1 MSAQQ
6 LAPVA
11 GADIEAEWTAEQ
23 RATGRV
29 DNLPLDPQTDPFGT
43 QLPLGVSVTA
53 HAAHAPRAATGTN
66 LKVVHPASD
75 VNVAA
80 AAATS
85 GGLRVEAVGKRYG
98 ARSVLSDFS
107 LTIPRGGFAAI
118 VGRSGCGKSTLLRLI
133 AGLET
138 PDAGSITL
146 DGHALAGAG
155 GAGGAADK
163 VATRIM
169 FQDARLLP
177 WRTVLQNVAIGLP
190 KSSHAKALEVL
201 REVGLAERANDWPSQ
216 LSGGQRQRVALAR
229 ALVHQ
234 PDLLL
239 LDEPLGALDAL
250 TRIEMHALIE
260 RLWRA
265 HGFTALLVTHD
276 VQEAV
281 ALADRVVLIEQGQL
295 GLDQSVSLARPRA
308 RGSAEFAGLEAQVL
322 ARVLQTEV
330 AQSSHVPPQEPL
342 WPAAAVRWAI

>member
-6 LAPVA
+6 LAPIA

-23 RATGRV
+23 RASGR
-29 DNLPLDPQTDPFGT
+29 LPLDPQADPFGT
-43 QLPLGVSVTA
+43 QLPLGA
-53 HAAHAPRAATGTN
+53 HIAAHAVPRTAAGTN

-75 VNVAA
+75 TEAPA
-80 AAATS
+80 SSA
-85 GGLRVEAVGKRYG
+85 GLRIEGVGKRYG

-138 PDAGSITL
+138 PDGGRITL
-146 DGHALAGAG
+146 DGHALSGATG
-155 GAGGAADK
+155 
-163 VATRIM
+163 VVSTRIM

-177 WRTVLQNVAIGLP
+177 WRTVLENVALGLP
-190 KSSHAKALEVL
+190 KSAHAKALDVL
-201 REVGLAERANDWPSQ
+201 GEVGLAERANDWPSQ

-308 RGSAEFAGLEAQVL
+308 RGSVEFAGLEAQVL
-322 ARVLQTEV
+322 ARVLQTEPS
-330 AQSSHVPPQEPL
+330 AGAHAHAPAPEPL
-342 WPAAAVRWAI
+342 WPAATVRWAV

>member
-1 MSAQQ
+1 M
-6 LAPVA
+6 V
-11 GADIEAEWTAEQ
+11 
-23 RATGRV
+23 
-29 DNLPLDPQTDPFGT
+29 
-43 QLPLGVSVTA
+43 VTE
-53 HAAHAPRAATGTN
+53 
-66 LKVVHPASD
+66 
-75 VNVAA
+75 AA
-80 AAATS
+80 ALPP
-85 GGLRVEAVGKRYG
+85 GLRIEAVGKRYG
-98 ARSVLSDFS
+98 ARPVLSDFS

-138 PDAGSITL
+138 PDTGSITL
-146 DGHALAGAG
+146 DGHALVGTSG
-155 GAGGAADK
+155 K
-163 VATRIM
+163 LATRIM

-177 WRTVLQNVAIGLP
+177 WRTVLENVAIGLP
-190 KSSHAKALEVL
+190 KSAHARALEVL
-201 REVGLAERANDWPSQ
+201 REVGLAERVNDWPSQ

-281 ALADRVVLIEQGQL
+281 ALADRVVLIEQGRL

-330 AQSSHVPPQEPL
+330 APSSHVPAPEPL
-342 WPAAAVRWAI
+342 WPAATVRWAV

>member
-23 RATGRV
+23 RATSGTGR
-29 DNLPLDPQTDPFGT
+29 LPLDPHADPYGT
-43 QLPLGVSVTA
+43 QLPLGSHVGAQRTA
-53 HAAHAPRAATGTN
+53 PGTN

-75 VNVAA
+75 THGANVAA
-80 AAATS
+80 
-85 GGLRVEAVGKRYG
+85 GGLRIDAVGKRYG

-138 PDAGSITL
+138 PDAGRITL
-146 DGHALAGAG
+146 DGHALDGTSA
-155 GAGGAADK
+155 K

-177 WRTVLQNVAIGLP
+177 WRTVLENVAIGLP
-190 KSSHAKALEVL
+190 KSSHAQALEVL

-308 RGSAEFAGLEAQVL
+308 RGSVEFAGLEAQVL

-330 AQSSHVPPQEPL
+330 APSSHAAAAEPL
-342 WPAAAVRWAI
+342 WPAATVRWAV